1 MTALP
6 LRRGDFARVRDAKA
20 TLSAPVEKSADGD
33 AAIITRRG
41 KPRTVVLGIEDRL
54 RESFGRLLLSAPWKT
69 RTCRHA
75 QRCVILRFNAQ
86 NASVEYRPGRRSGP
100 AGAISGAGRMDRRTL
115 AGVLPA
121 GGDSGQDIRGRCQ
134 TETERTRFENGR
146 SQRPARTRAPSPQQP
161 GAKPAVRTENLR
173 WRVEAWPVP
182 VQTAALGI
190 DHRWT
195 ARPMPALGQI
205 TLRSRRVNVRRTVA
219 DRRRSGSAVRR
230 SRCAPGRR
238 SMHRRTCAGLRRRR
252 KSRPDS
258 SNAQSAPLRA
268 SRRKGNQLFRHPA
281 RSIALSLPRISHF
294 AEFSKYLPINREA

>member
-20 TLSAPVEKSADGD
+20 TLSAPVEKSAGGD

-41 KPRTVVLGIEDRL
+41 KPRTVVLGVEDRL
-54 RESFGRLLLSAPWKT
+54 RESFGRLLLSAPWET

-75 QRCVILRFNAQ
+75 QRCVTLRFNAQ
-86 NASVEYRPGRRSGP
+86 NASVEYRSIVDRRSGP

-121 GGDSGQDIRGRCQ
+121 DGDSGRDIRGRCQ

-146 SQRPARTRAPSPQQP
+146 SQRPARTRAPSPRQP

-173 WRVEAWPVP
+173 WRVEAGPVP
-182 VQTAALGI
+182 VQTAAPDI

-205 TLRSRRVNVRRTVA
+205 TIRSRR
-219 DRRRSGSAVRR
+219 SG
-230 SRCAPGRR
+230 GR
-238 SMHRRTCAGLRRRR
+238 
-252 KSRPDS
+252 
-258 SNAQSAPLRA
+258 
-268 SRRKGNQLFRHPA
+268 
-281 RSIALSLPRISHF
+281 
-294 AEFSKYLPINREA
+294 